1 MGTVSLI
8 ANIEALIIRI
18 GFGGCVYTYIYIYTI
33 RIRKNPQNPILILKA
48 PYITPDLLFG
58 VLDRNTQYKAG
69 RLHFVSVHLDSS

>member
-8 ANIEALIIRI
+8 AANIEALIIRI
-18 GFGGCVYTYIYIYTI
+18 GFGVCVYTIL
-33 RIRKNPQNPILILKA
+33 IRKNPQNPIVILKA